1 MNLQQS
7 IDLPLRFV
15 VCRSTN
21 DEGGLCCP
29 VCGDDY
35 IHIGCV
41 SAQQGQTQTVIGCER
56 TETKAAPS
64 GKRGSVV
71 AINFVGECGHAFT
84 YTFEFHKGQTW
95 AGLSVVDV
103 EPGEWPE
110 TLWRN

>member
-15 VCRSTN
+15 VSRSC
-21 DEGGLCCP
+21 DEEGLICCP
-29 VCGDDY
+29 LCGGDY
-35 IHIGCV
+35 VHLGQISV
-41 SAQQGQTQTVIGCER
+41 QQGQTQTVIGRER

-64 GKRGSVV
+64 GKRGSAV

-84 YTFEFHKGQTW
+84 YAFEFHKGQTS
-95 AGLSVVDV
+95 AGLSVIDV